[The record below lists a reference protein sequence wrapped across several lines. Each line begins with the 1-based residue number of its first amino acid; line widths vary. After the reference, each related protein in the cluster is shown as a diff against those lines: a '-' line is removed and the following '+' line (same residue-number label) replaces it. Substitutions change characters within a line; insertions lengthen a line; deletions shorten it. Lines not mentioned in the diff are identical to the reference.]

1 MRVRQAPQRPASAQP
16 PEGRLIGY
24 ARVSTAEQ
32 SLQMQTDALTKAG
45 VHRDHIHAETASGVA
60 TRRPALALALRDC
73 RKGDTLV
80 VWKLDRLGRSMLDL
94 LNRID
99 ALEKRGV
106 GLRSLTDGID
116 TTTPAGRLM
125 LHMLGALAQFERDLI
140 RERSRAGL
148 QAHIARGGRVGAP
161 RALKPE
167 QEVQG
172 RQWRRAGISVREIA
186 RRLGVT
192 PQTVYVRVIG
202 REPKQKR

>member
-1 MRVRQAPQRPASAQP
+1 MKVRHALQRPASDQP
-16 PEGRLIGY
+16 PEGRLVGY

-32 SLQMQTDALTKAG
+32 SLQMQIDALTKAG
-45 VHRDHIHAETASGVA
+45 VRRDHIHAETASGVA
-60 TRRPALALALRDC
+60 SRRPALALALKDVRE
-73 RKGDTLV
+73 GDTLV

-94 LNRID
+94 LNQID

-148 QAHIARGGRVGAP
+148 LAHIARGGRIGAP
-161 RALKPE
+161 RALTPAQVK
-167 QEVQG
+167 QG
-172 RQWRRAGISVREIA
+172 QKWRREHVPVKEIA
-186 RRLGVT
+186 RRFGVT
-192 PQTVYVRVIG
+192 TQTIYVRVIG
-202 REPKQKR
+202 RKPKQE

>member
-1 MRVRQAPQRPASAQP
+1 M
-16 PEGRLIGY
+16 IGY

-32 SLQMQTDALTKAG
+32 SIQMQIDALRKAG
-45 VHRDHIHAETASGVA
+45 VQPDNVHAETASGIA
-60 TRRPALALALRDC
+60 SKRLALSMALRDV
-73 RKGDTLV
+73 RAGDTLV

-94 LNRID
+94 LNRIND
-99 ALEKRGV
+99 LEARGV

-140 RERSRAGL
+140 RERTRAGMA
-148 QAHIARGGRVGAP
+148 AHIARGGRVGAP
-161 RALKPE
+161 RALKPT

-172 RQWRRAGISVREIA
+172 RKWRKAGVSVKEIA

-192 PQTVYVRVIG
+192 PQTIYVRVLG
-202 REPKQKR
+202 QKHKR